1 MSTNTTQ
8 LLAEIPL
15 FATMDDEERRQLRAI
30 MKERSFQP
38 GQVVMAADDPE
49 AAFFIIEQG
58 EMEVWLTDTDGKKV
72 VLVDIFQSVVVPPL
86 NCDQRT
92 QRHFTV

>member
-15 FATMDDEERRQLRAI
+15 FATMDDEQRRQLRAI

-38 GQVVMAADDPE
+38 GQVVMTAGDPT
-49 AAFFIIEQG
+49 ATFHIIEQG
-58 EMEVWLTDTDGKKV
+58 EMEVWLTDIA
-72 VLVDIFQSVVVPPL
+72 LRSA
-86 NCDQRT
+86 
-92 QRHFTV
+92 